1 MYAGNA
7 KLSVI
12 TFQSPQALR
21 LALSVFCVS
30 RVLTL
35 LKNGNLPR
43 KEIGSSDSEFLMP
56 DTDTPVSTLHSLGD
70 HDHDLRLLQARI
82 ACAHSGSF

>member
-1 MYAGNA
+1 M
-7 KLSVI
+7 
-12 TFQSPQALR
+12 
-21 LALSVFCVS
+21 
-30 RVLTL
+30 
-35 LKNGNLPR
+35 NGNLPR

-70 HDHDLRLLQARI
+70 HDHDLRLLQAQI